1 MKPFVRSLLF
11 AVAFTAGVASAL
23 PFKNATGVFTYR
35 GEEFPVVRTEGVFS
49 MWTPAYI
56 NGGEVEAAHGVII
69 VQGEPA
75 IESLRTTMTNL
86 AARVEEMK
94 EQDKGLPH
102 MPIFGSQP
110 SGVRTSQTGWSLRD
124 ADEERRTGK
133 YITVDSGMIQEGT
146 IVFRLTNTSDGSVAV
161 TLLGVPADGV
171 FAGSPIPSSSKD
183 SENFGN
189 PFIDFGQQ
197 GTVSLREFADL
208 LVLPAPGTPR
218 IDSSETAPR
227 AATEN
232 ADDTGN
238 EEADA
243 DGV

>member
-1 MKPFVRSLLF
+1 MKPHTTSLVLAIAF
-11 AVAFTAGVASAL
+11 AAGAASAL
-23 PFKNATGVFTYR
+23 PFKNATGVFKYR

-75 IESLRTTMTNL
+75 IESLRTNMTNL

-110 SGVRTSQTGWSLRD
+110 SSVRTSQTGWSLRD
-124 ADEERRTGK
+124 ADEERRSGK
-133 YITVDSGMIQEGT
+133 YTTVDSGMIQEGT

-171 FAGSPIPSSSKD
+171 FAGSPIPSSNKD
-183 SENFGN
+183 SENSGN

-208 LVLPAPGTPR
+208 LLLPAPGTPR

-227 AATEN
+227 VAAEA
-232 ADDTGN
+232 ADTAAG
-238 EEADA
+238 EALA
-243 DGV
+243 AE

>member
-1 MKPFVRSLLF
+1 MKTLVRSLLF
-11 AVAFTAGVASAL
+11 AVVFAAGAASAL
-23 PFKNATGVFTYR
+23 PFKNATGVFKYR
-35 GEEFPVVRTEGVFS
+35 GEEFPVIRDEGVFS

-75 IESLRTTMTNL
+75 IERLRTAVTNL
-86 AARVEEMK
+86 AAGVAQLAAEPK
-94 EQDKGLPH
+94 VG
-102 MPIFGSQP
+102 PIFGSQP
-110 SGVRTSQTGWSLRD
+110 SGVLTSQTGWSLRD
-124 ADEERRTGK
+124 ADQERETGK
-133 YITVDSGMIQEGT
+133 YTTVDSGMIQEGT
-146 IVFRLTNTSDGSVAV
+146 IVFRLTNAADGSVAV

-171 FAGSPIPSSSKD
+171 FAGSPIPSSNED

-238 EEADA
+238 EETAA
-243 DGV
+243 AGE